1 MSTQSTRTQR
11 TRSGIGSARRWIAM
25 GRRDFRF
32 THGLQHLVLR
42 CNMPWGGP
50 WQTRDGRRCG
60 CSEHPMWVLGVPH
73 VGARSTPCE
82 YSFRGG
88 GPRQARTGEI
98 FQNETIFHAEGTKG
112 SVLFFNG

>member
-1 MSTQSTRTQR
+1 
-11 TRSGIGSARRWIAM
+11 M

-42 CNMPWGGP
+42 CNMPWGRP
-50 WQTRDGRRCG
+50 VADAGRAT
-60 CSEHPMWVLGVPH
+60 MWVLRAPH

-82 YSFRGG
+82 LIPWG